1 MSWSHELET
10 VQRAM
15 EDFGTTLPT
24 VADGFHALHVGAM
37 TDGAIPV
44 KHKELQALAIG
55 ITKQCMNCIGF
66 HVQASIDAG
75 ANRDEIAETVGVAI
89 LMGGGPS
96 YMYGIKALEAYDE
109 LMAKAA

>member
-1 MSWSHELET
+1 MSWAKELET
-10 VQRAM
+10 VQNAM
-15 EDFGTTLPT
+15 GDFGTELPA
-24 VADGFHALHVGAM
+24 VGDGFHALHVGAM
-37 TDGAIPV
+37 AEGAIPV

-66 HVQASIDAG
+66 HVKASIDAG
-75 ANRDEIAETVGVAI
+75 ASREEIAETVGVAI

-109 LMAKAA
+109 LVTLAA